1 MHFGMP
7 AMLNIA
13 AHHLCR
19 VACYQRVKQGML
31 AIRVIVHKILG
42 AQYSIPFPWT
52 HLARFYQA
60 FGIDLQLTEGEALQD
75 DPKTKFAYETIARQY
90 DGSLGSPAHLLVGL
104 RLAEDI
110 YTNGQLLTTRN
121 RSCAAVF
128 TESVH
133 MRDAQDR
140 PGKLLEVCAHEISHL
155 LNRTHEDGDTTLP
168 TIECAAGAFTL
179 KDEASKQAAWNVLKP
194 GGYAPP
200 TTFPFSAVSEF
211 VFSQA
216 TATSASILPWGDH
229 FRGAGSIDETA
240 SRSKGMVIHLR
251 KEKFEYKTGSP
262 FACTVTIQNRGMKRI
277 RCTSELHPS
286 AGELTFEI
294 VRPDKTKYIHRPRT
308 YSCGNKKILILSGN
322 HISQPLILLDGPG
335 AQIFPEPGTYRI
347 RAWMVRFKIASG
359 WVTINVQKGRRPQ
372 IDKAFAKFLVAG
384 PRCSRSRHWRKVNAL
399 LQTRTD
405 DPLIPYLALI
415 KARHLKSPIEKAQLL
430 KIAGCTSSPRAIR
443 HLATQDAALAS
454 TEHHSTHRLRSCCSE
469 LLKALHGR
477 RVDRRLHERLEGVS
491 PC

>member
-1 MHFGMP
+1 
-7 AMLNIA
+7 MLRATNGQPG
-13 AHHLCR
+13 
-19 VACYQRVKQGML
+19 VL
-31 AIRVIVHKILG
+31 AIHVIVHKILG
-42 AQYSIPFPWT
+42 AEYSIPFPWAD
-52 HLARFYQA
+52 LARFYQA
-60 FGIDLQLTEGEALQD
+60 FGIGLQLTEGEALQS
-75 DPKTKFAYETIARQY
+75 DPKTKFAYEAIARQY
-90 DGSLGSPAHLLVGL
+90 EGSLGSPAHLLVGL
-104 RLAEDI
+104 RLADDI
-110 YTNGQLLTTRN
+110 YTNGLLLTTSN

-128 TESVH
+128 TNSVH

-155 LNRTHEDGDTTLP
+155 LNRTHEDGDDALP

-179 KDEASKQAAWNVLKP
+179 RDEASKQAAWNVLKP
-194 GGYAPP
+194 GGYAAP
-200 TTFPFSAVSEF
+200 TTFPFSAVSES

-216 TATSASILPWGDH
+216 TATSASVLPWGDS

-240 SRSKGMVIHLR
+240 SRSKGLVIHLR

-262 FACTVTIQNRGMKRI
+262 FACTVIIQNRGMKRI
-277 RCTSELHPS
+277 GCTSELHPS
-286 AGELTFEI
+286 TGELTFEI

-308 YSCGNKKILILSGN
+308 YSCGNKEKLIPSAN

-335 AQIFPEPGTYRI
+335 AQIFPEPGKYRI
-347 RAWMVRFKIASG
+347 RAWMIRFRIASG
-359 WVTINVQKGRRPQ
+359 WVTIDVQKGRRPR

-384 PRCSRSRHWRKVNAL
+384 PRFLRSRHWKKVNAL

-415 KARHLKSPIEKAQLL
+415 KARHSKSPVKKAHLL

-443 HLATQDAALAS
+443 HLAVQEAALAS
-454 TEHHSTHRLRSCCSE
+454 TEQHSAPSLQSCCNE
-469 LLKALHGR
+469 LLKSLRGR
-477 RVDRRLHERLEGVS
+477 RVDRRLHERLEGMS